1 MATTSITQEKEARMQ
16 RSRSI
21 LATQQRP
28 VSYSWEEFVH
38 RLSQLD
44 DPKLRMIGQQE
55 LAKLT
60 RLQRS

>member
-1 MATTSITQEKEARMQ
+1 MTITARTADKEARMQ
-16 RSRSI
+16 RSRTI
-21 LATQQRP
+21 LASQQRP

-55 LAKLT
+55 LAKLAQQE
-60 RLQRS
+60 RN

>member
-1 MATTSITQEKEARMQ
+1 MAITARTADKEARMQ
-16 RSRSI
+16 RSRTIMAS
-21 LATQQRP
+21 QQRP

-44 DPKLRMIGQQE
+44 DPKLRVIGQQE

-60 RLQRS
+60 QQERN

>member
-1 MATTSITQEKEARMQ
+1 MAITAQTADKEARMQ
-16 RSRSI
+16 RSRTIMAS
-21 LATQQRP
+21 QQRP

-38 RLSQLD
+38 RLSQLA

-60 RLQRS
+60 QQERN